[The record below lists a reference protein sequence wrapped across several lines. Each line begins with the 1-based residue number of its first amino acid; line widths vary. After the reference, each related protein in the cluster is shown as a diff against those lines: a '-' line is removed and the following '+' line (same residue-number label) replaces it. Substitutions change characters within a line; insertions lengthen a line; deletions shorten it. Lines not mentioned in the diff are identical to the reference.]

1 MAYEPNPL
9 NWQGAVQWLPENT
22 YVLNALVVYTPTA
35 NAPGNA
41 NLYQC
46 TTAVTVP
53 GTTPDVDTTHW
64 LLVGS
69 YLTAPINDSDT
80 FFRFRTTYNAN
91 MYALQNVNYRLSVDE
106 IDIENILTNN
116 LTGYSG
122 PRAGLQTRLTNDE
135 TNITNILS
143 NNMAGY
149 SAPNNGLQVR
159 LTNDELAITNILS
172 NNMAGYA
179 APNNG
184 LQVRLTT
191 DETNIT
197 NILSNNMAGYAAPN
211 NGLQVRLT
219 TDESNITALQTAG
232 FFLNRGAWAAS
243 TTYIKGDVVSV
254 APFGSLYSCA
264 VNNTSS
270 ASFANDLAAGDWVLL
285 LNMAGVVLNYTL
297 QTASFNALT
306 GYSYFI
312 DCTAAA
318 INISLPLTPNVG
330 DPPITITLVAGDP
343 TVNLVT
349 LLANGNY
356 IMGVQANMQVDK
368 ANASFRL
375 VYAGGTYGWRTT
387 IL

>member
-135 TNITNILS
+135 TNI
-143 NNMAGY
+143 A
-149 SAPNNGLQVR
+149 
-159 LTNDELAITNILS
+159 
-172 NNMAGYA
+172 
-179 APNNG
+179 
-184 LQVRLTT
+184 
-191 DETNIT
+191 